1 MPEDFLIA
9 KNPESGTTLP
19 FLVRIPLP
27 GRPVVLKVKDTW
39 PRTSK
44 VYCHRTEWPTDVE
57 IIDRIPTRSCE
68 QRGAAIDLILDR
80 PRENRSQFVLTQA
93 RGREA
98 IFWQTAR
105 TTKQA
110 RPGVRTPKARASGQ
124 ASFEIIVDI
133 RERYAWTFSEEQV
146 TTARR
151 PLPVGDYAV
160 ERDNKV
166 LAAVERK
173 SLNDLVA
180 TLTTGKLRYLMA
192 DLAALPRAAL
202 VVEDRY
208 SSIFGLTRVRPAT
221 VADGIAEAQ
230 VRFPQV
236 PIIFTETRALAQQWT
251 YRFFGACLSELTDTE
266 SARPRVDELSTG
278 PEMPPRM
285 PTTAEIRVWAL
296 TQGLP
301 VSPRGGRIAA
311 DIVDAYNQAHA
322 VGT

>member
-9 KNPESGTTLP
+9 KNPEPGTTLP

-110 RPGVRTPKARASGQ
+110 RPGVRTPKARAGGQ
-124 ASFEIIVDI
+124 APFAIIIDI
-133 RERYAWTFSEEQV
+133 RER
-146 TTARR
+146 
-151 PLPVGDYAV
+151 
-160 ERDNKV
+160 
-166 LAAVERK
+166 
-173 SLNDLVA
+173 
-180 TLTTGKLRYLMA
+180 
-192 DLAALPRAAL
+192 
-202 VVEDRY
+202 
-208 SSIFGLTRVRPAT
+208 
-221 VADGIAEAQ
+221 
-230 VRFPQV
+230 
-236 PIIFTETRALAQQWT
+236 
-251 YRFFGACLSELTDTE
+251 
-266 SARPRVDELSTG
+266 
-278 PEMPPRM
+278 
-285 PTTAEIRVWAL
+285 
-296 TQGLP
+296 
-301 VSPRGGRIAA
+301 
-311 DIVDAYNQAHA
+311 
-322 VGT
+322 